1 MKNDPS
7 RAESTFQQCSCRPIQ
22 ILQTAEHLA
31 MDRVPQVPL
40 TRALHHQGSTYAGYV
55 QRDIREGVD
64 EDHISNC
71 GAHLAN
77 PPQHRLEQPML
88 QRDPNGMGRKKPL
101 TCPGCTHILAADP
114 DLWSTAGR
122 HCALVINE
130 KRPGILCDSGSFLA
144 EDGGFEP
151 PRALTQHAFQACAIG
166 R

>member
-55 QRDIREGVD
+55 QRDIQEGVD

-77 PPQHRLEQPML
+77 PPQHSLEQPML

-101 TCPGCTHILAADP
+101 TCPGCTHILAANPLTPRPHP
-114 DLWSTAGR
+114 DLGTKKPRWNHWFHRGFSKT
-122 HCALVINE
+122 CARGDLN
-130 KRPGILCDSGSFLA
+130 PH
-144 EDGGFEP
+144 
-151 PRALTQHAFQACAIG
+151 ALSDTG
-166 R
+166 T